1 MKTLFI
7 LAGGFG
13 SRLRS
18 VVSDVPKPLAPVAG
32 EPFLKLLIKNYISQG
47 ANDLV
52 LLLHFE
58 AHKIKEMLAKMTE
71 DGELNEIRIRVI
83 IENNPL
89 GTGGSILNAIKTIDS
104 TDSFFVIN
112 ADTWL
117 GKGLDLMNDS
127 NPPSIASVMMKNC
140 DRYGSLDIYNN
151 KIKSFNEKRIGKKNG
166 WINAGMYYLDK
177 DNFIDFEVGSFFSL
191 EEEILPKLAFS
202 GELRVV
208 RLETEFIDIG
218 VPEDYFRF
226 CKWINGKKKN
236 EL

>member
-104 TDSFFVIN
+104 TDSFFVI
-112 ADTWL
+112 
-117 GKGLDLMNDS
+117 
-127 NPPSIASVMMKNC
+127 
-140 DRYGSLDIYNN
+140 
-151 KIKSFNEKRIGKKNG
+151 
-166 WINAGMYYLDK
+166 
-177 DNFIDFEVGSFFSL
+177 
-191 EEEILPKLAFS
+191 
-202 GELRVV
+202 
-208 RLETEFIDIG
+208 
-218 VPEDYFRF
+218 
-226 CKWINGKKKN
+226 
-236 EL
+236 